1 MTSSASP
8 HGPLRIGIG
17 GPVGAGKT
25 TLTANLCRALRDKL
39 SIAVV
44 TNDIYTR
51 EDAEELMR
59 QQVLPLDRIKGVET
73 GGCPHTAIREDASIN
88 LAAIDELTKEIPDLD
103 IVLIESGGDNLSAT
117 FSPELADLTI
127 YVIDTAAGEE
137 IPRKGGPA
145 ITRSDILVINKTD
158 LAPYV
163 GASLE
168 VMERDAAK
176 MRGTRPFLFTSLRHG
191 KGLEAL
197 LPLIGEIGG
206 VPALMAD

>member
-1 MTSSASP
+1 MTSP
-8 HGPLRIGIG
+8 NGPLRVGIG

-25 TLTANLCRALRDKL
+25 SLTEALCKSMRDQY
-39 SIAVV
+39 SIAVI
-44 TNDIYTR
+44 TNDIYTS
-51 EDAEELMR
+51 EDAEYLMR
-59 QQVLPLDRIKGVET
+59 AQALPLERIKGVET

-88 LAAIDELTKEIPDLD
+88 LAAVDELSREIPDLD
-103 IVLIESGGDNLSAT
+103 LILIESGGDNLSAT

-127 YVIDTAAGEE
+127 YVIDVAAGED

-168 VMERDAAK
+168 VMERDSLK
-176 MRGTRPFLFTSLRHG
+176 MRGKRPFVFCQVK
-191 KGLEAL
+191 KGEGVETVVKF
-197 LPLIGEIGG
+197 IIKQGG
-206 VPALMAD
+206 LDG

>member
-1 MTSSASP
+1 MTSP
-8 HGPLRIGIG
+8 NGPLRVGIG

-25 TLTANLCRALRDKL
+25 SLTETLCKAMRDQY
-39 SIAVV
+39 SIAVI

-51 EDAEELMR
+51 EDAEHLMR
-59 QQVLPLDRIKGVET
+59 AQALPLERIVGVET

-88 LAAIDELTKEIPDLD
+88 LAAVDQLTTKFPNLDL
-103 IVLIESGGDNLSAT
+103 ILIESGGDNLSAT

-127 YVIDTAAGEE
+127 YVIDVAAGEE

-145 ITRSDILVINKTD
+145 ITRSDLLVINKTD

-168 VMERDAAK
+168 VMERDSQR
-176 MRGTRPFLFTSLRHG
+176 MRGHRPFVFCQVRAN
-191 KGLEAL
+191 KGTDAVVEF
-197 LPLIGEIGG
+197 IKKQGG
-206 VPALMAD
+206 LDA